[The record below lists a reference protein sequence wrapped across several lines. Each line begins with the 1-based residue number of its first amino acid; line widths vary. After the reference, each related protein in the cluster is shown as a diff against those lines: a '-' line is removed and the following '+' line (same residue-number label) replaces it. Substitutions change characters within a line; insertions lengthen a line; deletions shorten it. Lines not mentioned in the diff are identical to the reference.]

1 MFLWSIVGYGYSY
14 QAVSVTDLFT
24 QKDRYNIFLNLVP
37 INSSP
42 CCHGHPL
49 SRFLKWMKPLL
60 FSTTNQG
67 ILYISPSSL
76 RQQSRNRI
84 SWLILMRE
92 EGLLILTD
100 FSTLWCF
107 HNQFKAHFPF
117 LPRGVWEWKKQAL
130 LQKQKLPQNQGHGT
144 INSWP
149 LTAVTEAMM
158 TRHIPK
164 SSSRTWRNS
173 RTVTTGNRSTTR
185 KQATKK
191 KKPVSDIPAPFLLLK
206 HSANL
211 LMMERQS
218 IQKNSQ

>member
-24 QKDRYNIFLNLVP
+24 QKDRYNIFQNLVP

-60 FSTTNQG
+60 FSTTNEG
-67 ILYISPSSL
+67 ILYVSPSSL

-100 FSTLWCF
+100 FLTLWCL

-117 LPRGVWEWKKQAL
+117 SSQGCVGVE
-130 LQKQKLPQNQGHGT
+130 
-144 INSWP
+144 
-149 LTAVTEAMM
+149 EAGIASKAKAAM
-158 TRHIPK
+158 RSGAWHHQLIAP
-164 SSSRTWRNS
+164 SSSD
-173 RTVTTGNRSTTR
+173 RSNDDKT
-185 KQATKK
+185 
-191 KKPVSDIPAPFLLLK
+191 
-206 HSANL
+206 HSKIWFQNVEKL
-211 LMMERQS
+211 T
-218 IQKNSQ
+218 NCNYG

>member
-14 QAVSVTDLFT
+14 QAVSVTDLFI

-130 LQKQKLPQNQGHGT
+130 LQKQKLPQKSGAWHHQLMAP
-144 INSWP
+144 NSSDRSNDDKTHSKIWFQNVEK
-149 LTAVTEAMM
+149 LT
-158 TRHIPK
+158 
-164 SSSRTWRNS
+164 NCNY
-173 RTVTTGNRSTTR
+173 G
-185 KQATKK
+185 
-191 KKPVSDIPAPFLLLK
+191 
-206 HSANL
+206 
-211 LMMERQS
+211 
-218 IQKNSQ
+218 